1 MGAKTISGKKPASM
15 VEKSANNSRRYAE
28 NINEHT
34 KKLMNAQKATLNLLE
49 DLQDAKA
56 FLEASISSFY
66 NIVARSIDG
75 IVIVDKTGIVQF
87 SNPAAET
94 FLGYY
99 AKKFVGQLFGF
110 PLKADQITEIDII
123 RDNKEPG
130 FAEMRVVETKWN
142 DNPAWLALL
151 RDITDRKQAKIK
163 LQEQKDRAQKYLDVA
178 GVMLLVIDQDGKVSL
193 INKKGCEILGYQE
206 HEIIGKN
213 WFDNF
218 IPERIRE
225 QIKTVEKRI
234 RAGETKELEY
244 YENPILTKS
253 GRERLIAWHNTIL
266 CDEDRKTIRSL
277 CSGEDIT
284 ERRETEKNLKKTMKI
299 KSEFTS
305 MVSHELRTPL
315 TAIKEGIALVVDGLA
330 GEVNEE
336 QKELLGISKKNVDRL
351 ARLIN
356 DILDFQKLDS
366 GMMKFNI
373 ESGDVNEVAKGA
385 YEIMAAAV
393 KKAGLHF
400 TLELDDSLPQC
411 NFDDDKI
418 TQVLTNLVANAMK
431 FTKKGDITIKT
442 GRSSDSIRVS
452 VSDTGC
458 GVRKKDISKI
468 FNKFEQLGSAGDR
481 KTGGTGLGLAICR
494 EIIEQHNGTIWIE
507 STFGKGSMVV
517 FTLPVRNTE
526 ELLKKYINNG
536 IKNASKNNTEMS
548 LMLIS
553 FADFDKLKQEFSN
566 NDINLTLKD
575 MEAVL
580 ENNLHQAE
588 NRPPRAVDNV
598 FKLHN
603 EIFVVL
609 TDCNKENALRA
620 KSRLEQVINKYLSDK
635 NLADKFKMLWGC
647 AVYPDD
653 AAADEDLV
661 RKARELQLMMPSG
674 LSV

>member
-1 MGAKTISGKKPASM
+1 MGAKPASGKKPAST
-15 VEKSANNSRRYAE
+15 VEKSTNNSRRYAE
-28 NINEHT
+28 NINEYT

-56 FLEASISSFY
+56 FLESSIASFH
-66 NIVARSIDG
+66 NIVAKSIDG

-163 LQEQKDRAQKYLDVA
+163 LQEQKDRAQKYLDVV
-178 GVMLLVIDQDGKVSL
+178 GVMLLVIDQNGNVSL

-206 HEIIGKN
+206 HEIIGKD

-234 RAGETKELEY
+234 RAGQAKELEY
-244 YENPILTKS
+244 YENPILTKN
-253 GRERLIAWHNTIL
+253 GQERLIAWHNTIL
-266 CDEDRKTIRSL
+266 CDEDRKTIKSL

-284 ERRETEKNLKKTMKI
+284 ERKKTEEKLKETMKI

-305 MVSHELRTPL
+305 VVSHELRTPL
-315 TAIKEGIALVVDGLA
+315 TAIKEGIALVFDGLA

-373 ESGDVNEVAKGA
+373 EKGDINEVVKGV

-393 KKAGLHF
+393 KKAGLYL
-400 TLELDDSLPQC
+400 TIELDDNLPQC
-411 NFDDDKI
+411 SFDSDKI
-418 TQVLTNLVANAMK
+418 TQVLTNLVVNATK
-431 FTKKGDITIKT
+431 FTKKGNITIKT
-442 GRSSDSIRVS
+442 GRSDDSIRVS

-458 GVRKKDISKI
+458 GIKKEDMSKI
-468 FNKFEQLGSAGDR
+468 FNKFEQLGSTGDR

-494 EIIEQHNGTIWIE
+494 EIIEQHNGTIWVE
-507 STFGKGSMVV
+507 STYGKGSK
-517 FTLPVRNTE
+517 FTFELPKYRNV
-526 ELLKKYINNG
+526 ELCEKNTSDTVSKEHQVLRQEDKK
-536 IKNASKNNTEMS
+536 
-548 LMLIS
+548 
-553 FADFDKLKQEFSN
+553 
-566 NDINLTLKD
+566 
-575 MEAVL
+575 
-580 ENNLHQAE
+580 
-588 NRPPRAVDNV
+588 
-598 FKLHN
+598 
-603 EIFVVL
+603 
-609 TDCNKENALRA
+609 
-620 KSRLEQVINKYLSDK
+620 
-635 NLADKFKMLWGC
+635 
-647 AVYPDD
+647 
-653 AAADEDLV
+653 
-661 RKARELQLMMPSG
+661 
-674 LSV
+674 